1 MQQRLALSQVTSSKP
16 LQDILKYAFSSSSSS
31 SLPDQQD
38 ALKTERSKSFASRA
52 FADPRPARTDQF
64 EVRDQ
69 LRGLEEKFRVLNND
83 ELADVLETR
92 LVELTG
98 SSNRWTP
105 EVLSL
110 LLHLSDKPVEKTNIY
125 DLAATEP
132 ELQAPLLKWSDVLA
146 DDLLDD
152 PDGIWDS
159 IDYAADSSG
168 DDEGLA
174 LEQST
179 TPDLTPDSSIQVED
193 VQADLDR
200 NIQTVPADNT
210 ILNET
215 INAQF
220 WRNKAALD
228 PLDESYSGQDGC
240 QPPKVIITE
249 AQMIREVIFMLH
261 GLPTSIF
268 TSSKDRK
275 LEHSSRYAIRQVSQS
290 SIEHLLS
297 AFTTIGNRLS
307 NIRSWT
313 QRDEKVPV
321 QQTFQAGL
329 VSRMRDVNAAL
340 SAIEARILKPVEPM
354 TISLLDLCNEISHI
368 TRFIQTISEVVGGL
382 ESIPNEQMPFKILEG
397 LFERTCTCQS
407 VGNTE
412 GYEFMAQLFFECFE
426 TYLKP
431 LRTWMETGELNKHD
445 QVMFIAKNEEDA
457 SLDSIWQKQY
467 FLRYD
472 QDGSLYAPNFLH
484 VAAMKIFTTGKSINF
499 LKELGLEMKQNPSV
513 FQLDYTTVC
522 RKEDE
527 DMLSPFSEL
536 LDKALDN
543 WIASMHHS
551 VSSILRNGLESQCG
565 LSRSLDALEYIY
577 FHRNGALSDVAT
589 STIFDRIDRGNRTW
603 NDGSI
608 LTERFRYVFGPLTCI
623 DAGRLTIQS
632 TASSYKDMKT
642 RKRSMKTF
650 GTLRATYT
658 LPWPIANILRPS
670 SIATYQ
676 RIFTFLLQTH
686 RAKHL
691 LQCQPYHS
699 TIGSS
704 WNHKSTYSTVTYS
717 LRYRLLVFTNTLLTY
732 LTEIVLSVSTA
743 EMRAH
748 MVRAEDVDAMIA
760 VHHSY
765 IKRLEEQCLIS
776 KRLAPIHQAI
786 ISLLDLA
793 VLFTDTHA
801 AYINPN
807 HNPPQLPT
815 RCMQR
820 HQGNTSDEDSSSSSS
835 RSDTDTD
842 NDPATRTSTPSYEDQ
857 LRHMHDTFSKLHAFV
872 TAGLRGVG
880 RAGGEPCWEVLG
892 EMLGVGWGGVGQG
905 HV

>member
-1 MQQRLALSQVTSSKP
+1 M
-16 LQDILKYAFSSSSSS
+16 
-31 SLPDQQD
+31 
-38 ALKTERSKSFASRA
+38 FASRA

-64 EVRDQ
+64 EVLDQ

-83 ELADVLETR
+83 ELADVLEAR
-92 LVELTG
+92 LVELSG
-98 SSNRWTP
+98 SSSRWTP

-125 DLAATEP
+125 DLAITEP
-132 ELQAPLLKWSDVLA
+132 ELQSPLLKWSDILA

-152 PDGIWDS
+152 PDRIWDS

-168 DDEGLA
+168 DDEGLV

-179 TPDLTPDSSIQVED
+179 TPDLTPDSSIHLD
-193 VQADLDR
+193 DAQADLDGD
-200 NIQTVPADNT
+200 ILTVPADST

-215 INAQF
+215 IDAQF

-228 PLDESYSGQDGC
+228 PFDESYSGQDGC
-240 QPPKVIITE
+240 QPPKVMVTE
-249 AQMIREVIFMLH
+249 AQMTREVIFMLH

-268 TSSKDRK
+268 TSSKDGE
-275 LEHSSRYAIRQVSQS
+275 LEHSSRYGIRHVSQS

-297 AFTTIGNRLS
+297 VFTTLGNQLF

-321 QQTFQAGL
+321 KQTFQAGL

-368 TRFIQTISEVVGGL
+368 TRFIQTISEVVAGL
-382 ESIPNEQMPFKILEG
+382 ESAPNEQMPFKILEG

-412 GYEFMAQLFFECFE
+412 GYEFIAQLFFECFQ

-472 QDGSLYAPNFLH
+472 NDGSLYAPNFLH
-484 VAAMKIFTTGKSINF
+484 VAATKIFTTGKSINF
-499 LKELGLEMKQNPSV
+499 LKELGLEKKQNLGV

-522 RKEDE
+522 RKAGE
-527 DMLSPFSEL
+527 DMFSPFSEL
-536 LDKALDN
+536 LDKALDT

-623 DAGRLTIQS
+623 DAERLTIQS

-642 RKRSMKTF
+642 QKRSMKTF
-650 GTLRATYT
+650 DTLRTTYT
-658 LPWPIANILRPS
+658 LPWPIANFLRPS
-670 SIATYQ
+670 SLVTYQ

-691 LQCQPYHS
+691 LQCQPYLS

-704 WNHKSTYSTVTYS
+704 WNHKSTYSTLTYS
-717 LRYRLLVFTNTLLTY
+717 LRYRLLFITNTLLTY

-760 VHHSY
+760 VHESY
-765 IKRLEEQCLIS
+765 IERLEEQCLIS

-793 VLFTDTHA
+793 VLFSDTHA
-801 AYINPN
+801 AYTNPN
-807 HNPPQLPT
+807 HKPPQLTT
-815 RCMQR
+815 RRKNR
-820 HQGNTSDEDSSSSSS
+820 HQDASDEDSSSSSS
-835 RSDTDTD
+835 RSDTD
-842 NDPATRTSTPSYEDQ
+842 NEPATSVPSFASTPYEDQ
-857 LRHMHDTFSKLHAFV
+857 LRQMHDTFSKLHAFV

-880 RAGGEPCWEVLG
+880 RAGGEACWEVLG
-892 EMLGVGWGGVGQG
+892 EMLGV
-905 HV
+905 

>member
-1 MQQRLALSQVTSSKP
+1 M
-16 LQDILKYAFSSSSSS
+16 
-31 SLPDQQD
+31 
-38 ALKTERSKSFASRA
+38 FASRA

-64 EVRDQ
+64 EVLDQ

-83 ELADVLETR
+83 ELADVLEAR
-92 LVELTG
+92 LVELSG
-98 SSNRWTP
+98 SSSRWTP

-110 LLHLSDKPVEKTNIY
+110 LLHLSDKPVEKTNVY
-125 DLAATEP
+125 DLAVTEP
-132 ELQAPLLKWSDVLA
+132 ELQAPLLKWSDILA

-152 PDGIWDS
+152 PDRIWDS

-168 DDEGLA
+168 DDEGLV

-179 TPDLTPDSSIQVED
+179 TPDLTPDSSIHLD
-193 VQADLDR
+193 DAQADLDGD
-200 NIQTVPADNT
+200 ILTVPADST

-228 PLDESYSGQDGC
+228 PFDESYSGQDGC
-240 QPPKVIITE
+240 QPPKVMITE
-249 AQMIREVIFMLH
+249 AQMTREVIFMLH

-268 TSSKDRK
+268 TSSKDGK
-275 LEHSSRYAIRQVSQS
+275 LEHSSRYGIRHVSQS

-297 AFTTIGNRLS
+297 VFTTIGNQLF

-321 QQTFQAGL
+321 KQTFQAGL
-329 VSRMRDVNAAL
+329 VSRMRDVNVAL

-354 TISLLDLCNEISHI
+354 TISLLDLCNEISHT
-368 TRFIQTISEVVGGL
+368 TRFIQTISEVVAGL
-382 ESIPNEQMPFKILEG
+382 ESTPNEQMPFKILEG

-412 GYEFMAQLFFECFE
+412 GYEFIAQLFFECFQ

-472 QDGSLYAPNFLH
+472 NDGSLYAPNFLH
-484 VAAMKIFTTGKSINF
+484 VAATKIFTTGKSINF
-499 LKELGLEMKQNPSV
+499 LKELGLEKKQNLGV

-522 RKEDE
+522 RKADE
-527 DMLSPFSEL
+527 DMFSPFSEL
-536 LDKALDN
+536 LDKALDS

-623 DAGRLTIQS
+623 DAERLTIQS

-642 RKRSMKTF
+642 QKRSMKTF
-650 GTLRATYT
+650 DTLRTTYT

-670 SIATYQ
+670 SLVTYQ

-691 LQCQPYHS
+691 LQCQPFLS

-704 WNHKSTYSTVTYS
+704 WNHKSTYSTLTYS
-717 LRYRLLVFTNTLLTY
+717 LRYRLLFITNTLLTY

-760 VHHSY
+760 VHESY
-765 IKRLEEQCLIS
+765 IERLEEQCLIS

-793 VLFTDTHA
+793 VLFSDTHA
-801 AYINPN
+801 AYTNPN
-807 HNPPQLPT
+807 HKPPQLTT
-815 RCMQR
+815 RRKNR
-820 HQGNTSDEDSSSSSS
+820 HQDASDEDSSSSSS
-835 RSDTDTD
+835 RSDTD
-842 NDPATRTSTPSYEDQ
+842 NEPATSAPSFASTPYEDQ
-857 LRHMHDTFSKLHAFV
+857 LRQMHDTFSKLHAFV

-880 RAGGEPCWEVLG
+880 RAGGEACWEVLG
-892 EMLGVGWGGVGQG
+892 EMLGV
-905 HV
+905 